1 MIDNWLFQYTKKRQ
15 PQRNVVFPNYSK
27 VRSVALVYE
36 QGVDDK
42 GIALLVKQLERDRIM
57 VEVIGYEPKKDF
69 NHFGKPRKE
78 AMAALPGQRFDLLLD
93 LSTHYYLGTQYLVMA
108 IDATFKAGMRFADVP
123 EENQQDVLDMMVSL
137 QGEVQPEQIAEQV
150 THYLKMINA

>member
-1 MIDNWLFQYTKKRQ
+1 MIQEWIFRYNKKRQ

-42 GIALLVKQLERDRIM
+42 GIAMLVKQLERDRMM
-57 VEVIGYEPKKDF
+57 VEIIGYEPKKDY

>member
-1 MIDNWLFQYTKKRQ
+1 MIQEWIFRYTKKRM

-27 VRSVALVYE
+27 VRSVALLYE

-42 GIALLVKQLERDRIM
+42 GIAMLVKQLERDRMM
-57 VEVIGYEPKKDF
+57 VEIIGYEPKKDY

-78 AMAALPGQRFDLLLD
+78 AMAALPVQRFDLLLD
-93 LSTHYYLGTQYLVMA
+93 LSTHYYLGTQYLIMA
-108 IDATFKAGMRFADVP
+108 IDATFKAGLRFADVP
-123 EENQQDVLDMMVSL
+123 EENQQGVLDMMVNL

-150 THYLKMINA
+150 MHYLKMINA